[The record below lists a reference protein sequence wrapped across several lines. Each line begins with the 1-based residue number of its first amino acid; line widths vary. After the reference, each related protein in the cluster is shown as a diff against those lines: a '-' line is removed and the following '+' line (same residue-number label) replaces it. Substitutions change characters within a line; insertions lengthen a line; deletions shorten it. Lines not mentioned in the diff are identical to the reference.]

1 MTARAALGVALIA
14 LALSGCTPLILA
26 VAHATSAPEHADE
39 DVPDAT
45 PADTAPTE
53 PAR

>member
-14 LALSGCTPLILA
+14 LVLSGCTPLILA
-26 VAHATSAPEHADE
+26 VAHATSAPEQGDE
-39 DVPDAT
+39 DAT
-45 PADTAPTE
+45 SPDTAPTDVAE